1 MAKGTQWVLSPIVHV
16 QGFSPSVVQVSE
28 VDLTFDWLKTKFM
41 LKQGLKEDDF
51 VYYVSRKQLD
61 GPGERKL
68 IDITDDGEIQEMLSE
83 WEWKRVVELHCYRK
97 PSYM

>member
-1 MAKGTQWVLSPIVHV
+1 MAKETQWVLSTIVYV
-16 QGFSPSVVQVSE
+16 QVLSPCIVQVSE

-41 LKQGLKEDDF
+41 LKQGLKEEDF
-51 VYYVSRKQLD
+51 MYYVSRRQSD

-68 IDITDDGEIQEMLSE
+68 VDITDDDKIQEMLEE
-83 WEWKRVVELHCYRK
+83 WKWKRVVDLHCYRK

>member
-1 MAKGTQWVLSPIVHV
+1 MANETQWVLSPIVHV

-51 VYYVSRKQLD
+51 VYYVSSKHSD

-68 IDITDDGEIQEMLSE
+68 IDITDDGKIQEMLSE
-83 WEWKRVVELHCYRK
+83 WEWKRVVQLHCYRK

>member
-1 MAKGTQWVLSPIVHV
+1 MANETQWVLSPVVHV
-16 QGFSPSVVQVSE
+16 HGLSPCIVQVSE

-41 LKQGLKEDDF
+41 LKQGLKEEDF
-51 VYYVSRKQLD
+51 VYYVSRRKSD

-68 IDITDDGEIQEMLSE
+68 VDITDDDKIQEMLEE
-83 WEWKRVVELHCYRK
+83 WKWKRVVDLHCYRK